1 MHFSAPLCLMRE
13 RVGVGIPQAVDATGR
28 TFGRAAIARNPRPF
42 TEPMR
47 CGGCTT
53 LVRPVSGYTTR
64 DGTRV
69 NPLYR
74 LTNRVHAPHDQDCRY
89 DFDAQAGRLLHEH
102 RSTVSKTGDIYELRL
117 PDITPQTE
125 GADQRPDVNPDGRD
139 RLTVHTRRGHTLEPV
154 LSAAAAIERLIAT
167 YENDPEARARFTARW
182 KGRRISW
189 DDFYFDTAHDAR
201 HLAHVVEASDHPIAV
216 SGVVK
221 RTGRTTND
229 SADLIELD
237 TERGVSHPPT
247 GRWIHIRILR
257 KDPDRL
263 THGTG
268 QRVLGYGQWDHFE
281 PPGSKSHYV
290 TLWLDRA
297 SAATLVP
304 SST

>member
-1 MHFSAPLCLMRE
+1 MYFSASLSRMRE
-13 RVGVGIPQAVDATGR
+13 RVGVGIPQAIDTAGR
-28 TFGRAAIARNPRPF
+28 IFGRAAIERDPRPL
-42 TEPMR
+42 TEPLH
-47 CGGCTT
+47 CGGCSTR
-53 LVRPVSGYTTR
+53 VQPVSGYTTR

-74 LTNRVHAPHDQDCRY
+74 LTHRLHAPHDNDCRY
-89 DFDAQAGRLLHEH
+89 DFDAQAGRLLEEH
-102 RSTVSKTGDIYELRL
+102 RHAISKTGDIYELRL
-117 PDITPQTE
+117 PETTPHTE
-125 GADQRPDVNPDGRD
+125 GTDRDPDVNPDGRD

-154 LSAAAAIERLIAT
+154 LSAAAAIARLIAT

-201 HLAHVVEASDHPIAV
+201 HLAHVVEASDHPVAV
-216 SGVVK
+216 SGVIK
-221 RTGRTTND
+221 LIGRTTND
-229 SADLIELD
+229 TADLIELD

-257 KDPDRL
+257 RDPDHL

-281 PPGSKSHYV
+281 PSGSNNHYV
-290 TLWLDRA
+290 NLWIDRD
-297 SAATLVP
+297 SLAT
-304 SST
+304 TAK